1 MNDLGRKATDL
12 LAHFLEDL
20 KDGAS
25 RTILLDREIII
36 KLLEFLSKCDE
47 SKRIT
52 LYTSLTWF
60 NYFLDFFRQDF
71 LAVLQQHNPT
81 QGIEE
86 SKDEDKQ
93 QSKITLDPQLYKL
106 L

>member
-20 KDGAS
+20 KDGGS

-71 LAVLQQHNPT
+71 LAVLQQQPQIT
-81 QGIEE
+81 SADEE
-86 SKDEDKQ
+86 SKEDNKLA
-93 QSKITLDPQLYKL
+93 SKVALDP
-106 L
+106 